1 MRKIIDKLLKVPK
14 KVWGI
19 GGIIF
24 MILSLVAYGFSV
36 YIDKIE
42 IGSVADWYHT
52 IVNFFPA
59 ITQLAE
65 FEGRWIFIVCT
76 VIFVFLF
83 WFSTVYKKKLF
94 IIRHQSMSYD
104 LAEIDEKVKERY
116 YLNEHILQQVG
127 KIHIDNVENIAIEEI
142 DQIATEAQISQEQ
155 IAYYGIAHTPLVFR
169 LGFKIGDQNNIMLL
183 HKKRNN
189 TAMFEEWTKG
199 KSGIKIIFKEE
210 NKSKKS
216 EDLIVAVSTSLE
228 IQKEHL
234 KSLHSE
240 SKHIV
245 YFTAN
250 YLGFD
255 NVLSYD
261 DAESLRTDILFNI
274 RELVKKYKIKKIH
287 MAISSSVA
295 FTFFLAQ
302 GFSAQHDPEIIVY
315 HYEQG
320 NYPWGIII
328 NGSADSSYVKT

>member
-1 MRKIIDKLLKVPK
+1 MKNVINKLLKVPK

-19 GGIIF
+19 GSIIF

-42 IGSVADWYHT
+42 VGNVADWYHT
-52 IVNFFPA
+52 IINFFPA
-59 ITQLAE
+59 IIKLAE
-65 FEGRWIFIVCT
+65 FKGRCIFIVCT
-76 VIFVFLF
+76 VIFMFLF
-83 WFSTVYKKKLF
+83 LFSTIYKKKIF

-104 LAEIDEKVKERY
+104 LAEIDKKIKQRY
-116 YLNEHILQQVG
+116 YLNEHTLDQVA
-127 KIHIDNVENIAIEEI
+127 KIHIDNVENIVLEEI
-142 DQIATEAQISQEQ
+142 DQMATEAQKSKEQ

-169 LGFKIGDQNNIMLL
+169 LGFKIGDQNNAMLL

-189 TAMFEEWTKG
+189 SSVFEEWTKE
-199 KSGIKIIFKEE
+199 KSGIKITFKEE
-210 NKSKKS
+210 NKTKKS
-216 EDLIVAVSTSLE
+216 GDLVVAVSTSLE

-234 KSLHSE
+234 KSLYLE
-240 SKHIV
+240 NKHVV
-245 YFTAN
+245 YFVSN

-255 NVLSYD
+255 NILSYY
-261 DAESLRTDILFNI
+261 DAESLRADILFNI

-328 NGSADSSYVKT
+328 NGSVDSSYIKT